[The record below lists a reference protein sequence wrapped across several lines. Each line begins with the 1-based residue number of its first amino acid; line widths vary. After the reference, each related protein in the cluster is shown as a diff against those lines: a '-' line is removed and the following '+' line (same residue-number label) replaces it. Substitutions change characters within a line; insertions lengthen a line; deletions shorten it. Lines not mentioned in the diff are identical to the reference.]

1 MEATGFTFNKPPARL
16 VNHSDLNGWLLDWI
30 GKIDDKSATWVLML
44 VYNLWLARNDARDSR
59 KIEDPKS
66 IAQKAVAGVDEW
78 MNIHCTAKP
87 KAKVVEHWLPPPIG

>member
-66 IAQKAVAGVDEW
+66 IAQKL
-78 MNIHCTAKP
+78 
-87 KAKVVEHWLPPPIG
+87 WLGLTNE